1 MKHFQIFWAFLKV
14 GILGYGGG
22 PSSIPLV
29 HKEVVDH
36 YEWLDNNEFS
46 DILAIG
52 NTLPGPIATKMAGYI
67 GYRVAGWLGVV
78 NAVLSTIIPS
88 IIAMIV
94 LLVSLSNFSELS
106 WVNGMTHAI
115 VPVVGVML
123 AILTWD
129 FVVKGKK
136 DLGWKFNV
144 ILLVSSL
151 ILLEL
156 LNIHPAIVIFI
167 LLVIAFTTTSKQ
179 EEKEQV

>member
-1 MKHFQIFWAFLKV
+1 MQHIQLFWTFFKV

-36 YEWLDNNEFS
+36 YKWMNDDEFA

-67 GYRVAGWLGVV
+67 GYKVAGWLGVL

-94 LLVSLSNFSELS
+94 LLVSLSTFSELS
-106 WVNGMTHAI
+106 FVTGMTNAI
-115 VPVVGVML
+115 IPVVGVML
-123 AILTWD
+123 FILTKD
-129 FVVKGKK
+129 FFMKSKK
-136 DLGWKFNV
+136 DLGWKFSI
-144 ILLVSSL
+144 ILTIGNL
-151 ILLEL
+151 ILLQFL
-156 LNIHPAIVIFI
+156 QIHPAIIIVVSLLLAFI
-167 LLVIAFTTTSKQ
+167 TAEKNQ
-179 EEKEQV
+179 ETGKE